1 MRVVLA
7 AARAHV
13 ASIKLTRDRSL
24 TAGLVFA
31 GGQSTRMGA
40 DKAVLHVDGQPLIAR
55 VLTALGG
62 LSTVVIVGGNED
74 DFRELDVRWLA
85 DAHPGE
91 GPLGAL
97 ITGMKHVAAEH
108 VVAAACDLPHLRA
121 SIVDELIGQLRSSGA
136 QVATPLIAG
145 THQWHVA
152 AWSNDALPALEDAFS
167 RGERSLRSAANEL
180 DVVSVVFASQREF
193 DDVDT
198 PDDLARAF
206 PSD

>member
-7 AARAHV
+7 AARADV
-13 ASIKLTRDRSL
+13 ASINLIGDRSP

-31 GGQSTRMGA
+31 GGQSTRMGL

-55 VLTALGG
+55 VLTALCG
-62 LSTVVIVGGNED
+62 LGAVAIVGGNED
-74 DFRELDVRWLA
+74 DFREMDVRWLA

-97 ITGMKHVAAEH
+97 ITGMKHVEAEV

-121 SIVDELIGQLRSSGA
+121 DIVDELIWQLRSSGA
-136 QVATPLIAG
+136 QVATPLIGG
-145 THQWHVA
+145 TYQWHIA
-152 AWSNDALPALEDAFS
+152 AWSNDALPALEAAFS
-167 RGERSLRSAANEL
+167 RGVRSLRGAASGLN
-180 DVVSVVFASQREF
+180 VVSVVFASHRDF

-206 PSD
+206 PE